1 MQIRRKVQLRARR
14 ARSAHRVTR
23 LALRSLKLNQR
34 PGFRI
39 SKLYHAVDDG
49 EWVQPA
55 VGPADDEP
63 HVVRRPSHV
72 YAADADDAGNVKPT
86 DDAKHDDEY
95 AASEHNVHGQRAG
108 RH

>member
-23 LALRSLKLNQR
+23 LGLRSLKLHQR
-34 PGFRI
+34 PGFRT
-39 SKLYHAVDDG
+39 KLYHAADDG
-49 EWVQPA
+49 ECVQPA

-63 HVVRRPSHV
+63 HVVRQPSHV
-72 YAADADDAGNVKPT
+72 YDDDGKPT
-86 DDAKHDDEY
+86 DDTKHDDEY
-95 AASEHNVHGQRAG
+95 AASEHDVHGQRAG

>member
-23 LALRSLKLNQR
+23 LALRSLKLHQR
-34 PGFRI
+34 PGFRN
-39 SKLYHAVDDG
+39 SKLYHAADDG

-63 HVVRRPSHV
+63 DVVRQPSHV
-72 YAADADDAGNVKPT
+72 YADDDGNAKPT
-86 DDAKHDDEY
+86 DDTKHDDEY
-95 AASEHNVHGQRAG
+95 AASEHDVHGQRAG